1 MSNRNNILYLT
12 YILIPFL
19 SLNAKAES
27 FDSSLLGDGGYPN
40 IDLSVFSK
48 PVGNFLEAIILIYI

>member
-48 PVGNFLEAIILIYI
+48 PGGQLPGSYYIDI